1 MSQHEDGAADSVVGN
16 ALMEAIFQ
24 EWYSEHGEFD
34 DLELASAEELRDYIN
49 RAVRRSGGAELIAI
63 ERARQVLG
71 EGYTLEHDR
80 ELGFGQIA
88 QAAEAYLTGS
98 PERYPWPAETLKLSG
113 DILRNLVKAG
123 ALIAAAIDVELA
135 HKADQTRTA

>member
-1 MSQHEDGAADSVVGN
+1 MSQLNDGAAESVVGK
-16 ALMEAIFQ
+16 ALLDAIYE

-34 DLELASAEELRDYIN
+34 DLELIDAEELRDYIN

-63 ERARQVLG
+63 ERARQVFG

-98 PERYPWPAETLKLSG
+98 PERHPWPAETLKLSG

-135 HKADQTRTA
+135 YRADQTRTS